1 MAYFLKKVILQFKD
15 DFGGRKTSKEASMG
29 AQLTLAIQKADD
41 STADGEKQCAL
52 RQSQIIEDLSITFF
66 MKPSL
71 ILQAELFALPHVF
84 TWHAINIS
92 TVALIKL

>member
-1 MAYFLKKVILQFKD
+1 
-15 DFGGRKTSKEASMG
+15 
-29 AQLTLAIQKADD
+29 
-41 STADGEKQCAL
+41 
-52 RQSQIIEDLSITFF
+52 

-84 TWHAINIS
+84 TWYAINIS